1 MAETVLDREE
11 TKELLRQVLV
21 ELLEDR
27 KSDFREL
34 LVEAIEEVG
43 LANAIRAGRK
53 NDFVDEQEVMAALKA

>member
-1 MAETVLDREE
+1 MAETMLDREE

-21 ELLEDR
+21 ELLEER
-27 KSDFREL
+27 KSDFRDL

-53 NDFVDEQEVMAALKA
+53 NEFVDEQDVLAALKA